1 MEPDRGSVGRLC
13 LDSLVFDDG
22 LLAAVVT
29 ALAANGVV
37 DVPCTAVGAK
47 SQSGSNCLVVCTTL
61 CSAGLGLLAFRM
73 CHCFLF
79 YGFLFYVIV
88 FFGKFP

>member
-29 ALAANGVV
+29 ALAA
-37 DVPCTAVGAK
+37 K
-47 SQSGSNCLVVCTTL
+47 SQSGGNCLVVCTTL